1 MKLYFVTTNEHK
13 VEEVSHVLEPYGIA
27 VEQVHQELAE
37 PDVGSQEKVALYKA
51 EQAYARLKKPVIVED
66 TGVYFKAYHDFPGIF
81 AKRIY
86 LGIGFKGLL
95 KLLKGEDR
103 RAMFKVVIVLQWGKR
118 KHQRKLF
125 VGTLRGR
132 MGSKLKKPHSKRLAY
147 EKLFIPAGYSKA
159 IVEMPLSE
167 KNKFSHRA
175 VATHKLARWLKRH
188 PLGSLR

>member
-1 MKLYFVTTNEHK
+1 MKLFFVTSNAHK
-13 VEEVSHVLEPYGIA
+13 VEEVAHVLEPYGVE
-27 VEQVHQELAE
+27 VEQVHRELAE

-51 EQAYARLKKPVIVED
+51 EQAFALVRKPVIVED

-103 RAMFKVVIVLQWGKR
+103 RAMFKVVIVLQWG
-118 KHQRKLF
+118 QRKNQRRMF
-125 VGTLRGR
+125 VGTLEGR
-132 MGSKLKKPHSKRLAY
+132 MGSKLKKPRSKRLAY
-147 EKLFIPAGYSKA
+147 EKLFIPEGYSKA

-175 VATHKLARWLKRH
+175 VAAHKLARWLKRH
-188 PLGSLR
+188 KMG